1 MVKKGHV
8 MAQWKHKLPNG
19 ADVKEA
25 VLLLASPWTSDLILY
40 KR

>member
-19 ADVKEA
+19 EDVKEA
-25 VLLLASPWTSDLILY
+25 VLLLVLGRVI
-40 KR
+40 